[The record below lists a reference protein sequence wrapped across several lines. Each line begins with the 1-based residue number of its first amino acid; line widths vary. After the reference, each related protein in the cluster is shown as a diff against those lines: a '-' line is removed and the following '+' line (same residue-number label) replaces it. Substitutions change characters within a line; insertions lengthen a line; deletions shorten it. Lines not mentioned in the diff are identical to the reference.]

1 VVMAATSVV
10 WSSQHRL
17 VEPEENHHYC
27 YSILTLFLLLFSIN
41 LSSEMMEV
49 SSTSS
54 QLLPQKET
62 EGRSDRPCR
71 LEKNDHIIGR
81 TGHFELSDI

>member
-1 VVMAATSVV
+1 MVMAATSVV
-10 WSSQHRL
+10 WSSQHRS
-17 VEPEENHHYC
+17 VGPEENHHYC
-27 YSILTLFLLLFSIN
+27 MFLTLLLLLFSIN

-54 QLLPQKET
+54 QLLPRKET

-81 TGHFELSDI
+81 SGHFELSDI